1 MCLASVPFAKPPLL
15 SPEAVKEVSIS
26 PFKLT
31 ITEREED
38 KESKNEDSMN
48 VDVKS
53 DEVKE
58 DKPHRAKRAK
68 KELSTKE
75 EEKEGKLGLVK

>member
-1 MCLASVPFAKPPLL
+1 
-15 SPEAVKEVSIS
+15 
-26 PFKLT
+26 
-31 ITEREED
+31 
-38 KESKNEDSMN
+38 MN